1 MQRSFKPL
9 PRSFYVPAA
18 SAVANELL
26 GHFLI
31 RNEASGI
38 SGGTIVETEAY
49 LADDPACHSFGG
61 ETARN
66 RSMFG
71 APGHAYVY
79 LIYGY
84 HYCVNAV
91 CRAAGCGEA
100 VLIRAIAAEFGE
112 DAMRKRREVATKEEL
127 TKGPAKLC
135 EALGIDRKLDGVD
148 LCVPASPLLIAE
160 NPERDKLLA
169 RLGPITTDRRIGI
182 TKAADLPLRFY
193 LTGSPF
199 VSRRKR

>member
-1 MQRSFKPL
+1 MHGSLKPL
-9 PRSFYVPAA
+9 PRSFYVPSANVVA
-18 SAVANELL
+18 SELL

-31 RNEASGI
+31 RNEASGV

-71 APGHAYVY
+71 PPGHAYVY

-91 CRAAGCGEA
+91 CRPTGCGEA
-100 VLIRAIAAEFGE
+100 VLIRAIAADFGE
-112 DAMRKRREVATKEEL
+112 EVMRKRREVAKKEEL

-135 EALGIDRKLDGVD
+135 EALSIDLKLDGVD
-148 LCVPASPLLIAE
+148 LCVPVSPLFIGE
-160 NPERDKLLA
+160 NPDRAKLLA
-169 RLGPITTDRRIGI
+169 RLGPITADRRIGI

-193 LTGSPF
+193 LAGSPF

>member
-1 MQRSFKPL
+1 MQRSLKPL
-9 PRSFYVPAA
+9 PRSLYVPSA
-18 SAVANELL
+18 STVASELL

-31 RNEASGI
+31 RNDSSGI
-38 SGGTIVETEAY
+38 SGGIIVETEAY

-91 CRAAGCGEA
+91 CRPVGCGEA

-112 DAMRKRREVATKEEL
+112 DAMRKRREVAKKEEL

-160 NPERDKLLA
+160 NPERDKLLD
-169 RLGPITTDRRIGI
+169 RLGPITADRRIGI
-182 TKAADLPLRFY
+182 SKAAELRLRFY
-193 LTGSPF
+193 LAGSPF

>member
-1 MQRSFKPL
+1 MQRPLKPL
-9 PRSFYVPAA
+9 PRSFYVPSANVVA
-18 SAVANELL
+18 SELL
-26 GHFLI
+26 GHFLV
-31 RNEASGI
+31 RNEACGI

-71 APGHAYVY
+71 PPGHAYVY

-91 CRAAGCGEA
+91 CRPTGYGEA

-112 DAMRKRREVATKEEL
+112 EAMRKRRAVAKKEEL

-148 LCVPASPLLIAE
+148 LCVPASPLFIAE
-160 NPERDKLLA
+160 NPGRYKLLA
-169 RLGPITTDRRIGI
+169 GSGPITADRRIGI
-182 TKAADLPLRFY
+182 TKAADLALRFY
-193 LTGSPF
+193 LAGSPF